1 MQQSSH
7 LLMIRPVNFGFN
19 PETAVNNR
27 FQADT
32 GLNVQQKALKE
43 FNGLLQL
50 LENNRVHVTVINDTA
65 VPYTPD
71 SIFPNNW
78 ISFHDDGLVFIYP
91 MFAENRR
98 LEKKPHILEFLKK
111 EFEISNVIDLSRFET
126 ENRFLEG
133 TGSMVLDREN
143 RIAYACLSPRTDAG
157 LLSEYC
163 RIAGYTFVSFIA
175 KDNTGELIYHTN
187 VMMCVADTYAVVC
200 LESIP
205 DKYDQRCLSD
215 SLSASGKEI
224 IEISL
229 NQVNCFAGNM
239 LQVKN
244 NNDELLLVMSSQAY
258 HSLNMFQVNRLKQ
271 FNRIVHSP
279 LETIE
284 RSGGGS
290 ARCML
295 AEIYCNRKKM
305 PL

>member
-32 GLNVQQKALKE
+32 GLNVQQKALEE

-50 LENNRVHVTVINDTA
+50 LENNRVRVTVINDTA

-78 ISFHDDGLVFIYP
+78 ISFHEDGSVFIYP

-111 EFEISNVIDLSRFET
+111 EFEISDVIDLSRFET

-133 TGSMVLDREN
+133 TGSMVLDRVN
-143 RIAYACLSPRTDAG
+143 RISYACLSPRTDAG
-157 LLSEYC
+157 LLNEYC
-163 RIAGYTFVSFIA
+163 RIAGNTCVSFIA
-175 KDNTGELIYHTN
+175 NDNTGELIYHTN

-205 DKYDQRCLSD
+205 DKYNQRFLSD

-244 NNDELLLVMSSQAY
+244 NNDELLLVMSTQAY
-258 HSLNMFQVNRLKQ
+258 HSLNTFQVNRLKL

>member
-32 GLNVQQKALKE
+32 GLNVQQKALEE

-50 LENNRVHVTVINDTA
+50 LENNRVRVTVINDTA

-78 ISFHDDGLVFIYP
+78 ISFHEDGSVFIYP

-111 EFEISNVIDLSRFET
+111 EFEISDVIDLSRFET

-133 TGSMVLDREN
+133 TGSMVLDRVN

-163 RIAGYTFVSFIA
+163 RIAGYTCVSFIA
-175 KDNTGELIYHTN
+175 NDNTGELIYHTN

-205 DKYDQRCLSD
+205 DKYNQRFLSD

-244 NNDELLLVMSSQAY
+244 NNDELLLVMSTQAY
-258 HSLNMFQVNRLKQ
+258 HSLNTFQVNRLKL